1 MVHQYK
7 NNGYNI
13 VLDVNSGSVHVVDDM
28 VYDIIEQYEN
38 HSLDEIIELLENKYP
53 ESDVREAYNEIEQ
66 LKEDGQLFTEDIYEP
81 YIDSFKDRPTVVKA
95 LCLHIA
101 HDCNLA
107 CRYCF
112 AEEGEY
118 HGRRALMS
126 FETGKKALD
135 FLIANSGNRR
145 NLEVDFFGGEPLM
158 NWQVVKDLVAYGR
171 EQEKIHNK
179 NFRFTLTT
187 NGVLLN
193 DEIMEFANKEMG
205 NVVLSLNLGT

>member
-1 MVHQYK
+1 MIHQYK
-7 NNGYNI
+7 SNGYNI
-13 VLDVNSGSVHVVDDM
+13 VLDINSGSVHVVDDL
-28 VYDIIEQYEN
+28 VYDVLEQMQKSDDGEEISRNLEVRYP
-38 HSLDEIIELLENKYP
+38 LDEI
-53 ESDVREAYNEIEQ
+53 REAVKECEE
-66 LKEDGQLFTEDIYEP
+66 LKRQGMLFTTDIYEKAV
-81 YIDSFKDRPTVVKA
+81 DAFRDRPVVVKA

-126 FETGKKALD
+126 FEVGKKALD
-135 FLIANSGNRR
+135 FLIANSGSRR

-171 EQEKIHNK
+171 EQEKVHNK

-193 DEIMEFANKEMG
+193 DEIMEFCNREMG
-205 NVVLSLNLGT
+205 NVV